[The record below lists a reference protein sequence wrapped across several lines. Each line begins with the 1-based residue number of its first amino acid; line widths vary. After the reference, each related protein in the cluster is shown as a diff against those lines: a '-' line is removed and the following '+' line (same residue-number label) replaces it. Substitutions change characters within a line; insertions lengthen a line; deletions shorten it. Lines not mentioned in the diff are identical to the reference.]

1 MKKLLLR
8 EVFLIESFIIYEKK
22 KTEKFKI
29 SVVQYYR
36 KKVRMLKN
44 KIITLIIMIFCSIN
58 LLAGWAEYQD
68 GLLNSSVDSDI
79 NEEIEDLLCYQN
91 KIIVDDDYAYMCK
104 NGEISWYESHSNDED
119 DPWQLDELDG
129 VSLFDTDNP
138 RLIRINGSLF

>member
-44 KIITLIIMIFCSIN
+44 KIITLIIMI
-58 LLAGWAEYQD
+58 
-68 GLLNSSVDSDI
+68 SS
-79 NEEIEDLLCYQN
+79 
-91 KIIVDDDYAYMCK
+91 
-104 NGEISWYESHSNDED
+104 
-119 DPWQLDELDG
+119 
-129 VSLFDTDNP
+129 
-138 RLIRINGSLF
+138 

>member
-1 MKKLLLR
+1 
-8 EVFLIESFIIYEKK
+8 
-22 KTEKFKI
+22 
-29 SVVQYYR
+29 
-36 KKVRMLKN
+36 MLKKN
-44 KIITLIIMIFCSIN
+44 NNFN
-58 LLAGWAEYQD
+58 NYDFLLYKFISRMGWIPRWTTKY
-68 GLLNSSVDSDI
+68 SVDSDI

>member
-1 MKKLLLR
+1 
-8 EVFLIESFIIYEKK
+8 
-22 KTEKFKI
+22 
-29 SVVQYYR
+29 
-36 KKVRMLKN
+36 MLKN

-58 LLAGWAEYQD
+58 LLAGWAEYRD